1 MRKLLVALM
10 LVAFAATAFADVTLS
25 GSYKVRGNYVSN
37 LDLDDTEKEKGS
49 YYDHDFDLWLKAQT
63 DKNTFF
69 KSKIEIVD
77 EEWKVDYAG
86 DANAGDAP
94 NAQST
99 MEVERAWV
107 GHNFGGVLVE
117 AGLMTGAA
125 WSYSF
130 GNAATGK
137 YRVKV
142 TADAGPGKV
151 IAFVQKNKEEAFNAA
166 GDVVK
171 DGEKDDDDSYAI
183 GYKGKFGGFM
193 VAPLFVY
200 RVNSNDGNLDTDD
213 AAKTMSFDL
222 AAGGNFGAVGVEFEF
237 DYDNVKATNSDD
249 DYANYGIYVNVFSKV
264 AGAKVGFVTAY
275 GSVDETDNNVE
286 KGYSFGDDFET
297 MLVLGD
303 YVTPYGGDD
312 LAGVWANKLYASYD
326 INEKANVNGA
336 IAYVTSN
343 WEDDDTKAMELDLGF
358 DYAITKA
365 LKYSIDF
372 GYASVNFDEDMGED
386 TNAMIAQHS
395 LAISF

>member
-1 MRKLLVALM
+1 
-10 LVAFAATAFADVTLS
+10 
-25 GSYKVRGNYVSN
+25 
-37 LDLDDTEKEKGS
+37 
-49 YYDHDFDLWLKAQT
+49 
-63 DKNTFF
+63 
-69 KSKIEIVD
+69 
-77 EEWKVDYAG
+77 
-86 DANAGDAP
+86 
-94 NAQST
+94 
-99 MEVERAWV
+99 
-107 GHNFGGVLVE
+107 
-117 AGLMTGAA
+117 
-125 WSYSF
+125 
-130 GNAATGK
+130 
-137 YRVKV
+137 
-142 TADAGPGKV
+142 
-151 IAFVQKNKEEAFNAA
+151 
-166 GDVVK
+166 
-171 DGEKDDDDSYAI
+171 
-183 GYKGKFGGFM
+183 
-193 VAPLFVY
+193 
-200 RVNSNDGNLDTDD
+200 
-213 AAKTMSFDL
+213 MSFDL

-237 DYDNVKATNSDD
+237 DYDNVKAADGDD

-336 IAYVTSN
+336 IAYITSN
-343 WEDDDTKAMELDLGF
+343 WEDDDTKAIELDLGF